1 MRFLKALIGALTVA
15 AAAGASAQEI
25 RIGLTGP
32 QSGPAAFLGQHMKW
46 GGELAVDDINAKG
59 GVLGRKIR
67 FVYHD
72 SACRPADAV
81 SSAERLLGQDNVDVM
96 LGDLCSGPTMAVMP
110 LIEKAGKPMVISIS
124 TSPEITKRSGVNGNK
139 WAFRI
144 VPDDEALTA
153 AAAGVMQGYGKIALL
168 AEDTD
173 YGRASVQAIKAK
185 LGASKFVSED
195 FVKPTENDF
204 VAFLSKVRA
213 SNSDAIAVYVLDQQM
228 LNLMKQYAQFGLKA
242 PFIGR
247 PPMVTPAAAELL
259 KSRKFEG
266 SWAVAQYYEQYHV
279 PGNVAFAKAYKARF
293 GENPHY
299 VAYGIYEGVMV
310 AADAIR
316 RANSTD
322 PDAVRKSLAATSY
335 KGLLGNTLTF
345 SAANQPVTSTVMRL
359 FVKDGALQ
367 VESLTAN

>member
-1 MRFLKALIGALTVA
+1 
-15 AAAGASAQEI
+15 
-25 RIGLTGP
+25 
-32 QSGPAAFLGQHMKW
+32 
-46 GGELAVDDINAKG
+46 
-59 GVLGRKIR
+59 
-67 FVYHD
+67 
-72 SACRPADAV
+72 
-81 SSAERLLGQDNVDVM
+81 
-96 LGDLCSGPTMAVMP
+96 
-110 LIEKAGKPMVISIS
+110 
-124 TSPEITKRSGVNGNK
+124 
-139 WAFRI
+139 
-144 VPDDEALTA
+144 
-153 AAAGVMQGYGKIALL
+153 
-168 AEDTD
+168 
-173 YGRASVQAIKAK
+173 
-185 LGASKFVSED
+185 
-195 FVKPTENDF
+195 
-204 VAFLSKVRA
+204 
-213 SNSDAIAVYVLDQQM
+213 M